1 MLARQWL
8 RSLLALLMVLTLCGW
23 GVARGQEPLPEEDRD
38 LRDRV
43 EELERHNRALLRA
56 LQRSG
61 VLDEADD
68 NATDQEQADL
78 FHEIAAEKTGA
89 SDQPAASPGKA
100 EAKAPV
106 DEWYEVGSDLSMSAA
121 WNNGLELTTKNKDF
135 RVHIGGRTQF
145 DGSLFSVPDQ
155 VNADPTLRHTIR
167 DGVDFRRA
175 RLRIDGTLWDQ
186 VEFAAEYDF
195 VNSIG
200 ANPALPGVENATA
213 VTAITDLWWTYTKL
227 PVVGN
232 VRVGNQKEPIGFEH
246 LTSSRY
252 LNFMERSFNQDA
264 FYGGFFNGFSPGI
277 QAFNTYADER
287 ASWAIGVFKPGNNV
301 FGYSNEPGL
310 YSITGRLTWLPWL
323 VDDGRGLL
331 HVAASARQAGLENG
345 YTRHRTRG
353 PERSGLSTNWPI
365 YADTG
370 VLEGDSQQF
379 YNFEVASV
387 LGPWTFVGEYLF
399 NFIHNAARPDRPT
412 VGTVLYSGGYVEVLY
427 FLTGEHREYR
437 KLGGFFERIT
447 PHENFFCVDD
457 DNGGVMGLGAWQ
469 VGARYNYLD
478 LNDKGINGGI
488 LNDVT
493 LGLNW
498 FLNPNMKIQFNY
510 SITDRQS
517 ILARHDGT
525 IQGWGVR
532 LAHDF

>member
-1 MLARQWL
+1 MAVLVALSCGAVPQVLAQDL
-8 RSLLALLMVLTLCGW
+8 G
-23 GVARGQEPLPEEDRD
+23 PDDD

-43 EELERHNRALLRA
+43 EELERHNRQLLRA
-56 LQRSG
+56 LERAG
-61 VLDEADD
+61 VLDDD
-68 NATDQEQADL
+68 EGELDAEGDDDL
-78 FHEIAAEKTGA
+78 MTGISAAGEKPSG
-89 SDQPAASPGKA
+89 G
-100 EAKAPV
+100 EAKGDKSEKKGKSDPKPPV
-106 DEWYEVGSDLSMSAA
+106 DEWYEVGSDLSMAA
-121 WNNGLELTTKNKDF
+121 SWNNGLELATKNKDF

-145 DGSLFSVPDQ
+145 DGSLFSVSDQ
-155 VNADPTLRHTIR
+155 VNSDPTLRHTIR

-175 RLRIDGTLWDQ
+175 RLRIDGTMWEQ

-195 VNSIG
+195 VNSI
-200 ANPALPGVENATA
+200 AASPALPGVENATA

-227 PVVGN
+227 PVLGN

-264 FYGGFFNGFSPGI
+264 FYGGFYNGFSPGV

-287 ASWAIGVFKPGNNV
+287 ASWAVGVFKPGNNV
-301 FGYSNEPGL
+301 FAASNEPGL
-310 YSITGRLTWLPWL
+310 YSITGRLTWLPWY

-331 HVAASARQAGLENG
+331 HVGASARQAGLENG

-353 PERSGLSTNWPI
+353 PERSGLSTNWPV

-370 VLEGDSQQF
+370 VIEGDSQQF
-379 YNFEVASV
+379 YNLEVAGV
-387 LGPWTFVGEYLF
+387 LGPWSFVSEYLF
-399 NFIHNAARPDRPT
+399 NFIHNAARPDLPT
-412 VGTVLYSGGYVEVLY
+412 KGTVLYGGGYVEVLY

-437 KLGGFFERIT
+437 KLGGFFERVT

-457 DNGGVMGLGAWQ
+457 GEGGEVLGLGAWQ
-469 VGARYNYLD
+469 VGARYNYLN
-478 LNDKGINGGI
+478 LNDKGLNGGI
-488 LNDVT
+488 LNDYT

-498 FLNPNMKIQFNY
+498 FLNPNMKVQFNY

-517 ILARHDGT
+517 VLAKHDGI
-525 IQGWGVR
+525 IQGSGVR